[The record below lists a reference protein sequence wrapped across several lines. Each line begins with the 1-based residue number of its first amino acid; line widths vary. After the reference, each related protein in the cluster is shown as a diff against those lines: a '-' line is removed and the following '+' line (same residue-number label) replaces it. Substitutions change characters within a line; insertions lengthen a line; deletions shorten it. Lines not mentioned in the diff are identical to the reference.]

1 MPNFNLPDEV
11 FLAAAKRFGTP
22 LYLYDEQGIRDNIT
36 ELQKA
41 FSWNKKYKQFF
52 AIKALPN
59 PVILKLM
66 A

>member
-22 LYLYDEQGIRDNIT
+22 LYLYDEQGIRDNIS

-41 FSWNKKYKQFF
+41 FSWNKNTNSFSQ
-52 AIKALPN
+52 
-59 PVILKLM
+59 
-66 A
+66 